1 ATRLDRVSEEMIRLT
16 EEHESIMALYGPKRA
31 IERRIEWLQGKVSG
45 EFRVPLIR
53 APRGR
58 KEQQIRMA
66 MDRMAS
72 ASWQFYAAACIRV
85 LGYGSDRLERLRQI
99 GRSNYEQFNQES
111 HEVGEDVA
119 IEHLRRRS
127 EEHTSELQSRF

>member
-1 ATRLDRVSEEMIRLT
+1 MDFEKELSQKENDAAQITCWCITIGLHQEFGIGATRLDRVSEEMIRLT

-66 MDRMAS
+66 R
-72 ASWQFYAAACIRV
+72 
-85 LGYGSDRLERLRQI
+85 
-99 GRSNYEQFNQES
+99 
-111 HEVGEDVA
+111 
-119 IEHLRRRS
+119 
-127 EEHTSELQSRF
+127 